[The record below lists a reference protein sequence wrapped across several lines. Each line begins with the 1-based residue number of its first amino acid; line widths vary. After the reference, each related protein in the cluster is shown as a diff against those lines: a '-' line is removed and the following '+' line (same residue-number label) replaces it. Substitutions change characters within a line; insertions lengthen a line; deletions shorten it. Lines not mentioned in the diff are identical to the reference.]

1 MNAKKDISIAGSILS
16 AQNDVELNA
25 KGDVDL
31 TVVKDL
37 YSEESEVGKR
47 GSSYYNHNKQVDE
60 AVKGTTIAAKNDIS
74 IASGKDINII
84 GSNVASEAGKADLAT
99 ENNINPKLQ

>member
-1 MNAKKDISIAGSILS
+1 MSAK
-16 AQNDVELNA
+16 NDVELNA
-25 KGDVDL
+25 KGDVNL
-31 TVVKDL
+31 TAVKDL
-37 YSEESEVGKR
+37 YSEESEVGNR
-47 GSSYYNHNKQVDE
+47 GGSYYNHNKQVDE

-74 IASGKDINII
+74 IASGKDINIK

>member
-1 MNAKKDISIAGSILS
+1 MSAK
-16 AQNDVELNA
+16 NDVALNA
-25 KGDVDL
+25 KGDVIL

-47 GSSYYNHNKQVDE
+47 GSRYYNHNKQVDE

-74 IASGKDINII
+74 IASGKDINIK
-84 GSNVASEAGKADLAT
+84 GSNVASEAGKVDLAT